1 MKGYSV
7 FINIIVT
14 IAFGLAI
21 GLMVR
26 SNDLTDKVV
35 ELESQVK
42 TLQQSIATIQAMQNQ
57 IQTMLKTKFY

>member
-14 IAFGLAI
+14 IAFGLTI

-26 SNDLTDKVV
+26 SNDLMDRVV

-42 TLQQSIATIQAMQNQ
+42 TLQQSVATIQAMQNQ
-57 IQTMLKTKFY
+57 IRTMLKTKFY